1 MITAGVD
8 LGSDYTQAAVVADG
22 EILGRGETRTGFDLD
37 AARDRALESALA
49 DAGVEAGE
57 LAAVA
62 ATGGGRKS
70 VEADHRVTAYRAI
83 GLALEESW
91 PSARTVLLMGAKNS
105 AALKLGEGGTVLDF
119 AENDKCAAGVGR
131 FISDL
136 TRFLE
141 MDLEEMID
149 AALEADDAAQEL
161 NTQCAVFAESEVI
174 SLIHEGVPEARIA
187 RAVHEGIAERNASL
201 LRRVGLEEELVVV
214 GGVGRNVAFLRALEA
229 TVGTEARAPEHPA
242 HVAAAGAAH
251 SAAAG
256 EEEGVGPAA
265 EPGSR
270 RGDRYRESI
279 A

>member
-22 EILGRGETRTGFDLD
+22 ETIGRGETRTGFDLD
-37 AARDRALESALA
+37 AARDRALEAALSG
-49 DAGVEAGE
+49 AGMGPGE

-83 GLALEESW
+83 GLALDEAW
-91 PSARTVLLMGAKNS
+91 PAARTVLLMGAKNS

-141 MDLEEMID
+141 MDLEEMIE
-149 AALEADDAAQEL
+149 AALEADGAAQEL

-201 LRRVGLEEELVVV
+201 LRRVGLEEDLVVV
-214 GGVGRNVAFLRALEA
+214 GGVGRNAAFLQALEA
-229 TVGTEARAPEHPA
+229 TVDTPARAPDHPA
-242 HVAAAGAAH
+242 HVIAAGAAL

-256 EEEGVGPAA
+256 KAKDAGPAA

-270 RGDRYRESI
+270 REDRFEESI

>member
-1 MITAGVD
+1 VITAGVD

-22 EILGRGETRTGFDLD
+22 ETIGRGETRTGFDLD
-37 AARDRALESALA
+37 AARERALEAALD
-49 DAGVEAGE
+49 DAGLEPGE
-57 LAAVA
+57 LSAVA

-83 GLALEESW
+83 GLALEEAW

-141 MDLEEMID
+141 MDLEGMIE
-149 AALEADDAAQEL
+149 AALEADGAAQEL

-201 LRRVGLEEELVVV
+201 LRRVGLEEDLVVV
-214 GGVGRNVAFLRALEA
+214 GGVGRNTAFLQALEG
-229 TVGTEARAPEHPA
+229 TVGTPARAPEHPA
-242 HVAAAGAAH
+242 HVAAAGAAL
-251 SAAAG
+251 SAAARG
-256 EEEGVGPAA
+256 AEDVGTTA
-265 EPGSR
+265 EPGRR
-270 RGDRYRESI
+270 RGDRFEESI

>member
-8 LGSDYTQAAVVADG
+8 LGSDYTQAAVVTDG
-22 EILGRGETRTGFDLD
+22 ETLGRGETRTGFDLE
-37 AARDRALESALA
+37 AARGRALEAALA
-49 DAGVEAGE
+49 EAGVEPGE

-70 VEADHRVTAYRAI
+70 VEADHRVTSYRAI
-83 GLALEESW
+83 GLALEEAW

-141 MDLEEMID
+141 MDLEEMIE

-187 RAVHEGIAERNASL
+187 RAVHEGIADRNASL
-201 LRRVGLEEELVVV
+201 LRRVGLEEELAVV
-214 GGVGRNVAFLRALEA
+214 GGVGRNAAFLRALEA
-229 TVGTEARAPEHPA
+229 TVDTPARAPDHPA
-242 HVAAAGAAH
+242 HVAAAGAAL
-251 SAAAG
+251 SAAAAGAG
-256 EEEGVGPAA
+256 EAGDGA
-265 EPGSR
+265 EPESR
-270 RGDRYRESI
+270 PGERYRESI